1 MIMTSI
7 IILTQSDSRSRDAH
21 CASASSNLLKKI
33 TVRPCLVIWR
43 MESMYV
49 PVQARDAEG
58 HAETLGLFNHAGE
71 LGTLVATQ

>member
-1 MIMTSI
+1 
-7 IILTQSDSRSRDAH
+7 
-21 CASASSNLLKKI
+21 
-33 TVRPCLVIWR
+33 
-43 MESMYV
+43 MYV